1 MKTKTVTG
9 IGFLQ
14 RWQKLN
20 YDDDGERYN
29 WLVSCSSLLV
39 INSDSDVDSGGVGD
53 DDDGDG
59 NGGEY

>member
-39 INSDSDVDSGGVGD
+39 INIDGDIDSGGVGD

-59 NGGEY
+59 NGGDY